1 MKSLIFI
8 LVFCFFIFL
17 GYLDHTKYGI
27 VYNPF
32 ANPSLKLDKIKVEKN
47 RFLVH
52 PVQNL
57 VEDK

>member
-32 ANPSLKLDKIKVEKN
+32 ANPILKLDKNKSGKKQIFSAPCSE
-47 RFLVH
+47 FGGG
-52 PVQNL
+52 
-57 VEDK
+57 